1 MDVRCWKLLAIVDWP
16 SLIIEASQS
25 EAGLRAHSLYVP
37 REEVLRS
44 KHGLA
49 KDSSLSRI
57 NINVKEEGSD
67 NRAETYSRFFT
78 RSVPPALLS

>member
-1 MDVRCWKLLAIVDWP
+1 MDVRCWKLLVVVDWP
-16 SLIIEASQS
+16 SLLLIIIKASQS

-49 KDSSLSRI
+49 KDSSLSRSTSTSKK
-57 NINVKEEGSD
+57 KEATIE
-67 NRAETYSRFFT
+67 ET
-78 RSVPPALLS
+78 